1 MSLNTVTL
9 NLLQTAKSQLEVMIQ
24 LASSADAKSIIT
36 MGEAFSHTI
45 GAAMTLCAMQVAAQV
60 PVVPVPDG
68 WPNYEVE
75 VPEREAVAETGPE
88 AVPEAKPQADKRVFA
103 KLGEALP
110 YGTKVS
116 ITSLG
121 DKMTAAFTTEGFK
134 VGDLPAFKS
143 PMAFSRAHANRITEA
158 HPKETKPGNGWDWI
172 KVEEGEH
179 MGKTIGQIY
188 NGHFAH

>member
-1 MSLNTVTL
+1 MSLNAVTVT
-9 NLLQTAKSQLEVMIQ
+9 LLQTAKSQLEVMIQ
-24 LASSADAKSIIT
+24 MASSADSKSLIT
-36 MGEAFSHTI
+36 MGEAFSHTV
-45 GAAMTLCAMQVAAQV
+45 GAAIKLCAMQPA
-60 PVVPVPDG
+60 DG
-68 WPNYEVE
+68 WPNYEVQL
-75 VPEREAVAETGPE
+75 PEPEAVAETMSE
-88 AVPEAKPQADKRVFA
+88 ATVSEATVSETKPKADKRVFA
-103 KLGEALP
+103 KLSEALP

-121 DKMTAAFTTEGFK
+121 DKMTAVFTTEGFK

-143 PMAFSRAHANRITEA
+143 PMAFTRAHANRITEA

-188 NGHFAH
+188 SGHFAH

>member
-24 LASSADAKSIIT
+24 MASSADTKSLIT
-36 MGEAFSHTI
+36 MGEAFSHTV
-45 GAAMTLCAMQVAAQV
+45 GAAMTLCAMQV
-60 PVVPVPDG
+60 PVPVPDG

-75 VPEREAVAETGPE
+75 VPDAVAETVSE
-88 AVPEAKPQADKRVFA
+88 AVPEAKAKTEKRVFA

-143 PMAFSRAHANRITEA
+143 PMAFTRAHANRITEA

-188 NGHFAH
+188 KGHFAH